1 MEVMKLLVLN
11 VQEILSLKI
20 TIHPKNHKSTNVKS
34 VSIRYAFNITWISTN
49 VFVNAVIAKTS
60 LQLTFWVWMF
70 QFVRFVKGN
79 IVAVAKLYQL
89 NFAVV
94 YADSVHN

>member
-34 VSIRYAFNITWISTN
+34 VSIRYAFNIT
-49 VFVNAVIAKTS
+49 
-60 LQLTFWVWMF
+60 
-70 QFVRFVKGN
+70 
-79 IVAVAKLYQL
+79 
-89 NFAVV
+89 
-94 YADSVHN
+94 